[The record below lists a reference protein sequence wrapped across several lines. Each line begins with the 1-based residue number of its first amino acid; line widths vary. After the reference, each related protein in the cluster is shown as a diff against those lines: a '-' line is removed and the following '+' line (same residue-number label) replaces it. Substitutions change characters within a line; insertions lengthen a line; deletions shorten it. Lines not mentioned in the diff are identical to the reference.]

1 MDYLAA
7 SHSFGVLERRSRIF
21 IGHRCAS
28 FHLSYSEFIALSLL
42 FEMDGCSQ
50 EELVSTLDV
59 DKSLVARIIK
69 ALEDKDYVYRKT
81 NCDDRRYKV
90 ITLTEKGRAM
100 EDTFHAI
107 IEEWIHIVCQG
118 LSDSVIDQT
127 FSTMAIA
134 AANAAAYDM
143 GNPK

>member
-1 MDYLAA
+1 
-7 SHSFGVLERRSRIF
+7 
-21 IGHRCAS
+21 
-28 FHLSYSEFIALSLL
+28 
-42 FEMDGCSQ
+42 
-50 EELVSTLDV
+50 
-59 DKSLVARIIK
+59 
-69 ALEDKDYVYRKT
+69 
-81 NCDDRRYKV
+81 
-90 ITLTEKGRAM
+90 M